1 MFHPLAWTAKR
12 SNVCKNLESFKE
24 LIGVYSRQIDLRLS
38 VKEVRVSFRQVES
51 EILLRKIG
59 FL

>member
-1 MFHPLAWTAKR
+1 MFHPLAWTAER
-12 SNVCKNLESFKE
+12 SNVCKNLETFKE
-24 LIGVYSRQIDLRLS
+24 LIGVYSRQIDLRLL
-38 VKEVRVSFRQVES
+38 VKEARVFFRQVES

>member
-1 MFHPLAWTAKR
+1 MFHPLAWTAER
-12 SNVCKNLESFKE
+12 SNVCKNLETFKE

-38 VKEVRVSFRQVES
+38 AKEVRVSFRKVES
-51 EILLRKIG
+51 EMLLRKIG

>member
-1 MFHPLAWTAKR
+1 MFHPLAWTAER

>member
-1 MFHPLAWTAKR
+1 MFHPLAWTAER
-12 SNVCKNLESFKE
+12 SNVCKNLETFKE